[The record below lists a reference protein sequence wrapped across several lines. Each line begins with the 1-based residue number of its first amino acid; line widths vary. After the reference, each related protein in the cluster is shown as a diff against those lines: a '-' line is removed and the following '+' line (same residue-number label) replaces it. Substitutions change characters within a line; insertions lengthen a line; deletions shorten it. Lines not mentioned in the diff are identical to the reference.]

1 MKKQFIICALLL
13 TIFITGSCTNEY
25 VPTYNDYASFT
36 WWSSPKA
43 AFNSLTRPDASG
55 NGAVTVGKYVAFQ
68 DLSKGALTHEWSIST
83 GCVFITPGFPETETT
98 NYERFINPNLGLT
111 TTDKIVNV
119 LFQQSGT
126 FQVKIKNT
134 YKEQVIGAVN
144 INGVWTAEATIVFTV
159 K

>member
-13 TIFITGSCTNEY
+13 TALVIGSCTNGNE
-25 VPTYNDYASFT
+25 PTYDDYASFT
-36 WWSSPKA
+36 WWSSPKI

-68 DLSKGALTHEWSIST
+68 DLSKGALTHEWSISS
-83 GCVFITPGFPETETT
+83 GCVFITPGFPETVTS
-98 NYERFINPNLGLT
+98 NYEQFINPNLGLT

-126 FQVKIKNT
+126 FTVTITNT
-134 YKEQVIGAVN
+134 YKDQVIGSVN
-144 INGVWTAEATIVFTV
+144 VNGVWTAVATIVFTV